1 MNRPGPGSHRSGLV
15 TGFYTARYIVCMFV
29 TGFPNEAR
37 YSLISVCTT
46 RCSPYCNITLR
57 QHHKF
62 GCIRGVLWH
71 RNSDLVV
78 ICVFIATKILSCNIY
93 FLCCNRLT
101 LMHPLWGFVLHLV
114 GNTTPPFLRCISM
127 LWVAIESCYG
137 HGTRLGCAWTAIS
150 QGLIWVAN
158 ISLRCCNRLAL
169 MHLLF
174 RIVLHLV
181 GNTATLFLRCT
192 RNSCV
197 AIETCYGYHTRVG
210 CAWTAISQLL
220 I

>member
-1 MNRPGPGSHRSGLV
+1 MAPK
-15 TGFYTARYIVCMFV
+15 
-29 TGFPNEAR
+29 
-37 YSLISVCTT
+37 
-46 RCSPYCNITLR
+46 
-57 QHHKF
+57 QWF
-62 GCIRGVLWH
+62 GCNMRVYCYKNFELQYLFFVLQQVDTNAPIM
-71 RNSDLVV
+71 R
-78 ICVFIATKILSCNIY
+78 ICVAFGWKY
-93 FLCCNRLT
+93 Y
-101 LMHPLWGFVLHLV
+101 
-114 GNTTPPFLRCISM
+114 PPFLRCISM